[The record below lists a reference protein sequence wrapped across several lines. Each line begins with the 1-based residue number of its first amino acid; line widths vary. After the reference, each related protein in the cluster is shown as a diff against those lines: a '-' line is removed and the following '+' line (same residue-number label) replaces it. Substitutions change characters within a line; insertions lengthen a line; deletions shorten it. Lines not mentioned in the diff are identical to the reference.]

1 MSAES
6 TREQQARLQS
16 DGQGLAAAIHTRRL
30 RKCIAEGAHV
40 DGACGRCG
48 L

>member
-1 MSAES
+1 MSIEDQRA
-6 TREQQARLQS
+6 QQARIQS
-16 DGQGLAAAIHTRRL
+16 DGHDLTAVIHTRRL

-40 DGACGRCG
+40 DTGCGRCG

>member
-1 MSAES
+1 MSES
-6 TREQQARLQS
+6 TRESQARAQS
-16 DGQGLAAAIHTRRL
+16 DGQDLTAVIHTRRL

-40 DGACGRCG
+40 DTGCGRCG

>member
-1 MSAES
+1 MSES
-6 TREQQARLQS
+6 TRESQARLQS
-16 DGQGLAAAIHTRRL
+16 DGHDLTAVIQTRRL

>member
-1 MSAES
+1 VSIEDERA
-6 TREQQARLQS
+6 QQARAQS
-16 DGQGLAAAIHTRRL
+16 DGHDLTAVIHTRRL

-40 DGACGRCG
+40 DAGCGRCG

>member
-1 MSAES
+1 MSES
-6 TREQQARLQS
+6 TREQQARAQS
-16 DGQGLAAAIHTRRL
+16 DGHDLTAVANTRRL

-40 DGACGRCG
+40 DTGCGRCG

>member
-1 MSAES
+1 MSGES
-6 TREQQARLQS
+6 TREQQARAQS
-16 DGQGLAAAIHTRRL
+16 DGYDLTAAIQTRRL

-40 DGACGRCG
+40 DAGCGRCG

>member
-1 MSAES
+1 MSEDLRAY
-6 TREQQARLQS
+6 QASIQR
-16 DGQGLAAAIHTRRL
+16 DGEALSAAIMTRRL
-30 RKCIAEGAHV
+30 RKCIAEGCHI

>member
-1 MSAES
+1 MSES
-6 TREQQARLQS
+6 TREQQARIQS
-16 DGQGLAAAIHTRRL
+16 DGYDLTAVKQTRRL